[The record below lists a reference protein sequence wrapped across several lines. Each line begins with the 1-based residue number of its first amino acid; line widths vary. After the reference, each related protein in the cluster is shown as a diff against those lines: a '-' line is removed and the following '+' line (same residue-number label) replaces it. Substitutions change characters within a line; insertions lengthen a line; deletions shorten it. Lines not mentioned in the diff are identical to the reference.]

1 MDILNLS
8 KELSKSDFKEALNYM
23 KTANDAGLLFELLE
37 LIEGFDAQRILGIAA
52 IHSAYCDM
60 LIDSDTGK
68 YKSEIENLVS
78 GSR

>member
-1 MDILNLS
+1 MYILNLS
-8 KELSKSDFKEALNYM
+8 KELSKSDFKEALDYM

-37 LIEGFDAQRILGIAA
+37 LIEEFDEQGYTGMAA
-52 IHSAYCDM
+52 IHSAYWDT

>member
-1 MDILNLS
+1 MYILNLS
-8 KELSKSDFKEALNYM
+8 KSLSKSDFKEALDYM

-37 LIEGFDAQRILGIAA
+37 LIEVFDAQGYGGMEA
-52 IHSAYCDM
+52 IHSAYWDT